1 MNVFRHHSL
10 FSSAAS
16 MLNENKHKLTSE
28 PVDEQETQK
37 AHDKVFGDTNESKEN
52 TSPHDIG
59 MATAL
64 NLFKKHF
71 SGGENQTNKK
81 DDDLMGMVMAQAS
94 KVFDEKFGNSSKE
107 DKKSAIDSATLTFGK
122 LMLQSKLG
130 VTTGSNNSGGLSQ
143 LAGMAQ
149 QFMK

>member
-1 MNVFRHHSL
+1 
-10 FSSAAS
+10 
-16 MLNENKHKLTSE
+16 
-28 PVDEQETQK
+28 
-37 AHDKVFGDTNESKEN
+37 
-52 TSPHDIG
+52 